1 MANARHRVTANAPA
15 HGRSVCLQALCF
27 TMLHHLVADTMA
39 DILAFMQVRVAPA
52 LDAAATAADD
62 VDEMMD
68 AQADDDAAAMG
79 VSACAN

>member
-1 MANARHRVTANAPA
+1 
-15 HGRSVCLQALCF
+15 
-27 TMLHHLVADTMA
+27 MLHHLVADTMA

-52 LDAAATAADD
+52 LDAAAAAADD

>member
-1 MANARHRVTANAPA
+1 MANAPA
-15 HGRSVCLQALCF
+15 TVRRFGLRRSQALCF

-52 LDAAATAADD
+52 LDAAAAAADD

-79 VSACAN
+79 VSAYAN